1 MTKREHAWSVR
12 LDDARGGWVARC
24 SCGWQAKRPTFYK
37 ARSVAWAE
45 QHAKET
51 LR

>member
-1 MTKREHAWSVR
+1 MTKREHTWSVR
-12 LDDARGGWVARC
+12 LDEAQGGWLARC
-24 SCGWQAKRPTFYK
+24 SCGWQARRPTFYK